1 MKFIVSKSTQRHF
14 CETTHQEKKIIM
26 TLKNNLEPKIDS
38 LKINGQIINWA
49 IGLVLARCILLV
61 CVQGMLAFYFSS
73 KGDITPWESA
83 AKWWT
88 VYGNIV
94 DVICLLLIIYVLKKE
109 GKNISSL
116 LDFSK
121 TKFLKD
127 LKSGLII
134 FFLIF
139 PIIGLLYSIGTGILL
154 FNESTLEQISGQ
166 LAERALPSWAYY
178 YSILIWWIIWSTTEE
193 LTYQAYSLPRLMKKY
208 GQVKVLLFIGFFW
221 ALQHSFLPLI
231 FDWRY
236 MLWRLVTFFPLV
248 VCLMISYMKTG
259 RITPVIIAHALM
271 DINAALWTFKH

>member
-1 MKFIVSKSTQRHF
+1 MPLDNQ
-14 CETTHQEKKIIM
+14 
-26 TLKNNLEPKIDS
+26 LKPKIGS
-38 LKINGQIINWA
+38 LEINAQIVNWA
-49 IGLVLARCILLV
+49 IVLVLARCILLV
-61 CVQGMLAFYFSS
+61 CVQGFLALYLFS
-73 KGDITPWESA
+73 KGNENPWASA
-83 AKWWT
+83 AEWWT
-88 VYGNIV
+88 VYGTVV
-94 DVICLLLIIYVLKKE
+94 DLSCLFLITYALKKE
-109 GKNISSL
+109 GKKISSL

-121 TKFLKD
+121 TKFIND

-139 PIIGLLYSIGTGILL
+139 PLIGLLYSVGTGYLI
-154 FNESTLEQISGQ
+154 FNESTLNSISGQ
-166 LAERALPSWAYY
+166 LAERTLPSWAFY
-178 YSILIWWIIWSTTEE
+178 YSILVWWIIWSTTEE

-248 VCLMISYMKTG
+248 ICLMISYMKTG

-271 DINAALWTFKH
+271 DINAAYWTFKH